1 MTGQD
6 WLEKDFYAVLGVS
19 KDASDADIKKAYR
32 KLARKHHPDHNQGDS
47 AAESRFKEIGEAYA
61 VLSDAQQRQQYDAIR
76 SMGGGGRFTGGA
88 GGGFEDV
95 FSSMFGH
102 GQGYGPGAGTRG
114 QRSDADFDDILSGL
128 FGGGFGG
135 GQTSTGPGFGT
146 GFRPN
151 TTSPGQDINATTKMP
166 FRSAVTG
173 TEVNL
178 TVEGRSVKARIP
190 AGVKDGQK
198 IRIPGKGRPSPNGG
212 KPGNLV
218 LTVAVEPHPVFT
230 MDGLNLRMTLP
241 VSFAEAALGAQV
253 DVPTFDG
260 STVRMKLAE
269 GTQNGKVMRIKGRG
283 VATTKGTG
291 DLLVTVTVVVPQNL
305 SKKARAAVEAFQE
318 ATSGEDPRR
327 DLMAAAKE

>member
-32 KLARKHHPDHNQGDS
+32 KLARKYHPDHNQGDT

-198 IRIPGKGRPSPNGG
+198 SGSPGKDALTQRWETRKPCPHRRSGTPPRVHHGRSQPAHDTAGVLRRSRTGSPSGRPH
-212 KPGNLV
+212 L
-218 LTVAVEPHPVFT
+218 
-230 MDGLNLRMTLP
+230 
-241 VSFAEAALGAQV
+241 
-253 DVPTFDG
+253 
-260 STVRMKLAE
+260 
-269 GTQNGKVMRIKGRG
+269 
-283 VATTKGTG
+283 
-291 DLLVTVTVVVPQNL
+291 
-305 SKKARAAVEAFQE
+305 
-318 ATSGEDPRR
+318 
-327 DLMAAAKE
+327 